1 MKLLFR
7 PRDPEFIGKGSL
19 PFGTFDDTEQWEPIY
34 KCLEKGAVEFP
45 KKKLFSVADRDG
57 NINESYTWGESNAWA
72 NRIAH
77 GLIAECGVKK
87 GNTVGIYMLNSSEF
101 VVSILAIHKVGG
113 VQVPVNKD
121 EMGERLA
128 YILNYS
134 DQEVLISDGESF
146 KLLEDIKDD
155 LENLKY
161 IFVAKSEGNL
171 PEKLGNIE
179 VRSFDYFDKFDS
191 SDPNVPV
198 AAADAERCMFTSG
211 TTGMPK
217 GVSRNHGGVVL
228 TVRGYIQ
235 MHGIRNHDVLMS
247 VLSLSHANAQVMC
260 LFASIGSGA
269 ECVFYPRFSAS
280 NFWKWCTESG
290 ATTTNMLGSVSEY
303 VWAAPESEYD
313 QKHNIRTIL
322 AGPAPKNKPE
332 FEKRFKTRVLDGYG
346 STEMGMVFWQYPED
360 FRPASSGF
368 VCEGYVV
375 EIRDPEDT
383 DKLVTAAWN
392 RDLDEV
398 PPEETKGLLFIKPL
412 IPNTTLNEYFK
423 DEKRTAE
430 AFDSEG
436 FFNSDDLFI
445 RGIDDRYYFQGRYS
459 RIRVSGENVDPN
471 AVANYSAQY
480 PQIQDAVAV
489 GIRLPNISD
498 DEIKLNIT
506 LKDGGE
512 FDHIEFCKWMAE
524 KVPVYMIPRFIE
536 MYEEFPLTSTEKFN
550 VGLMKELND
559 NTWDRNESGIKFKTR
574 K

>member
-7 PRDPEFIGKGSL
+7 PRESRFVGEGTL
-19 PFGTFDDTEQWEPIY
+19 PFGTYDDTEQWEPIY
-34 KCLEKGAVEFP
+34 RCLEKGAAQFP
-45 KKKLFSVADRDG
+45 DKRLFRVADRDG
-57 NINESYTWGESNAWA
+57 KIIESFTWSESNGWA
-72 NRIAH
+72 NRIAN
-77 GLIAECGVKK
+77 GLIQECGVKK

-113 VQVPVNKD
+113 VQVPINKD

-128 YILNYS
+128 YIVNYS
-134 DQEVLISDGESF
+134 DQEVLITDGESF
-146 KLLEDIKDD
+146 KLIEAIQGD
-155 LENLKY
+155 LENLKH
-161 IFVAKSEGNL
+161 IFVARSEESL

-179 VRSFDYFDKFDS
+179 VHSFDYFDKFS
-191 SDPNVPV
+191 SDNPEVSV
-198 AAADAERCMFTSG
+198 DVADAERCMFTSG

-228 TVRGYIQ
+228 TVRGYLQ
-235 MHGIRNHDVLMS
+235 MHGIRSDDILMS

-280 NFWKWCTESG
+280 NFWKWCSESG

-313 QKHNIRTIL
+313 QKHGIRTIL

-332 FEKRFKTRVLDGYG
+332 FEERFKTRVIDGYG

-360 FRPASSGF
+360 FRTESSGF
-368 VCEGYVV
+368 VCEGYYV
-375 EIRDPEDT
+375 ELRDPDDIDKVIT
-383 DKLVTAAWN
+383 DYWDKDKYET
-392 RDLDEV
+392 
-398 PPEETKGLLFIKPL
+398 PPDSTKGLLFIKPL
-412 IPNTTLNEYFK
+412 IPNTTLNQYFK

-445 RGIDDRYYFQGRYS
+445 RGIEDRFYFQGRYS

-471 AVANYSAQY
+471 AVANYSSQHSNIREA
-480 PQIQDAVAV
+480 IAV

-498 DEIKLNIT
+498 DEIKLNIM
-506 LKDGGE
+506 LKEGQE
-512 FDHIEFCKWMAE
+512 FDHIEFCQWMAE

-536 MYEEFPLTSTEKFN
+536 VYDNFPLTSTQKFDM
-550 VGLMKELND
+550 GLLKELSD
-559 NTWDRNESGIKFKTR
+559 NTWDRNESGLKFKTR

>member
-7 PRDPEFIGKGSL
+7 PREPKFIGNGSL
-19 PFGTFDDTEQWEPIY
+19 PFGTFDDTEEWEPIY
-34 KCLEKGAVEFP
+34 KCLEIGAEQFP
-45 KKKLFSVADRDG
+45 DKRLFSVADRDG
-57 NINESYTWGESNAWA
+57 NINESFTYNESNAWA
-72 NRIAH
+72 NRIAN
-77 GLIAECGVKK
+77 GLIKECGVKK

-113 VQVPVNKD
+113 VQVPINKD

-134 DQEVLISDGESF
+134 DQEVLITDSESF
-146 KLLEDIKDD
+146 KLLEDIADD

-161 IFVAKSEGNL
+161 IFVARSDGDL
-171 PEKLGNIE
+171 PEKIGNIK
-179 VRSFDYFDKFDS
+179 VRSFDYLDKFDS
-191 SDPNVPV
+191 KNPDVPV
-198 AAADAERCMFTSG
+198 NVADAERCMFTSG

-235 MHGIRNHDVLMS
+235 MHGIRNEDVLMS

-260 LFASIGSGA
+260 LFASIGAGA

-280 NFWKWCTESG
+280 NFWKWCAESG

-313 QKHNIRTIL
+313 QKHKIRTIL
-322 AGPAPKNKPE
+322 AGPAPKNKPD
-332 FEKRFKTRVLDGYG
+332 FEKRFNTRVIDGYG

-360 FRPASSGF
+360 YRPASSGF
-368 VCEGYVV
+368 VCEGYNV

-383 DKLVTAAWN
+383 DRLVTVAWN

-423 DEKRTAE
+423 DKKRTAE

-445 RGIDDRYYFQGRYS
+445 RGIDDRFYFQGRYS

-480 PQIQDAVAV
+480 AQIQDAVAV

-506 LKDGGE
+506 LKEGFE

-536 MYEEFPLTSTEKFN
+536 VYDEFPLTSTEKFN

-559 NTWDRNESGIKFKTR
+559 NTWDRNESGLKFKTR

>member
-1 MKLLFR
+1 M
-7 PRDPEFIGKGSL
+7 
-19 PFGTFDDTEQWEPIY
+19 
-34 KCLEKGAVEFP
+34 
-45 KKKLFSVADRDG
+45 
-57 NINESYTWGESNAWA
+57 
-72 NRIAH
+72 
-77 GLIAECGVKK
+77 
-87 GNTVGIYMLNSSEF
+87 
-101 VVSILAIHKVGG
+101 
-113 VQVPVNKD
+113 QVPVNKD

-128 YILNYS
+128 YIVNYS
-134 DQEVLISDGESF
+134 DQEVLITDGESF

-161 IFVAKSEGNL
+161 IFVAKSEGGL

-198 AAADAERCMFTSG
+198 NAADAERCMFTSG

-235 MHGIRNHDVLMS
+235 MHGIRNQDVLMS

-332 FEKRFKTRVLDGYG
+332 FEKRFKTRVIDGYG

-536 MYEEFPLTSTEKFN
+536 VYDEFPLTSTEKFN